1 MKTRNRLCGVATT
14 LGVLTASLAVL
25 GSVVPAS
32 AASAVVTIAAPAAPT
47 AGTVNLTGSVGVAA
61 GEVTTVLYVFDATRS
76 TESPQGSDCSGN
88 GAVGAEDDRNGD
100 GSVGDVLDCEIAG
113 VEALNSSLAA
123 TAGLQV
129 GLVAFGNQ
137 AAAADLDPA
146 GTATFLPPGFTGGDP
161 LPRITSVARSVVRD
175 QIGLYDTKSLGGSG
189 AGTAFNSAI
198 SVALSTLG
206 TAPAGPKWIMFLSDG
221 QAAIDDG
228 LLQQLTQSG
237 VRLRSFGIGAEASCA
252 PSNSLYKMAAATGES
267 CQLAPQPA
275 SLAAGL
281 TGSRPDEVSGVTVS
295 IGNVSVA
302 ATVDAVGGWMA
313 SFTLGAGTYTATARV
328 ILASG
333 ATGSAQRT
341 FTVAP
346 AAGGPAA
353 GGPAPGTV
361 TPGPGALKATV
372 VKVARPKPSRSALPS
387 RVTGR
392 IGVPINGLTVAGSL
406 TGAQVLLQARPA
418 AGAPWSTVDRDK
430 ADSAGKFVLTW
441 NPKARLRL
449 LRVVLLPVEGFSG
462 SAAAVRTGQISACK
476 VAGRRGGWSVT
487 CRTTART
494 GSEVR
499 LLKGGNVTDRARVRR
514 GSFRVSG
521 KGRVGAYTID
531 ITVSKRRHIRLAL

>member
-1 MKTRNRLCGVATT
+1 MKARHRIAAVATT
-14 LGVLTASLAVL
+14 LGVVTASLAVL

-32 AASAVVTIAAPAAPT
+32 AASVVVTIDAPVAPV
-47 AGTVNLTGSVGVAA
+47 AGTVNLTGSVGVGA

-76 TESPQGSDCSGN
+76 TASPQGADCSGN

-100 GSVGDVLDCEIAG
+100 GSVGDILDCEIAG

-146 GTATFLPPGFTGGDP
+146 GTATFLQPGFTGGDP
-161 LPRITSVARSVVRD
+161 LPRINTVARSVIRD
-175 QIGLYDTKSLGGSG
+175 HIGLYDPKTLGGSG

-221 QAAIDDG
+221 QAGIDDG

-252 PSNSLYKMAAATGES
+252 PSQSLYKMAAATGES

-281 TGSRPDEVSGVTVS
+281 TGSRPDAVSGVTVS
-295 IGNVSVA
+295 IEDVSVA
-302 ATVDAVGGWMA
+302 ATVNAVGGWTA
-313 SFTLGAGTYTATARV
+313 SFTLGTGTHTATARV
-328 ILASG
+328 LLASG
-333 ATGSAQRT
+333 TIGTAQRT
-341 FTVAP
+341 FTVAR
-346 AAGGPAA
+346 AAGDPA

-361 TPGPGALKATV
+361 TPGPGSLKATV
-372 VKVARPKPSRSALPS
+372 VKVDRPRPSRAVLPP
-387 RVTGR
+387 RVAGR
-392 IGVPINGLTVAGSL
+392 IGVPINGLTVTRSLAGS
-406 TGAQVLLQARPA
+406 QVLLQARPA

-430 ADSAGKFVLTW
+430 ADSAGKYVLRWT
-441 NPKARLRL
+441 PQVRLRL
-449 LRVVLLPVEGFSG
+449 LRVALLPVEGFAG
-462 SAAAVRTGQISACK
+462 SAAAVPTPKISACK
-476 VAGRRGGWSVT
+476 VAGRSGGWTVT

-499 LLKGGNVTDRARVRR
+499 LLKDGNVTDRARVRR
-514 GSFRVSG
+514 GSLRVSG
-521 KGRVGAYTID
+521 KGRVSAYTID

>member
-1 MKTRNRLCGVATT
+1 MQSRSRIGGMGTT
-14 LGVLTASLAVL
+14 LGVMTASLVL
-25 GSVVPAS
+25 LGTVVPAS
-32 AASAVVTIAAPAAPT
+32 AASAVVTIDPQVAPS
-47 AGTVNLTGSVGVAA
+47 AGTVSLTGSVGVGA

-76 TESPQGSDCSGN
+76 TASPQGSDCSGN
-88 GAVGAEDDRNGD
+88 GAVGADDDRNGD
-100 GSVGDVLDCEIAG
+100 GSVGDILDCEIAG

-129 GLVAFGNQ
+129 GVVAFGNQ
-137 AAAADLDPA
+137 AAAADLDPV
-146 GTATFLPPGFTGGDP
+146 GTVTFLHPGFTGGDP
-161 LPRITSVARSVVRD
+161 LPRINTVARSVIRD
-175 QIGLYDTKSLGGSG
+175 QIGLYDLKTLGGSG

-237 VRLRSFGIGAEASCA
+237 VRLRSFGIGADASCA
-252 PSNSLYKMAAATGES
+252 PYQSLYKMAAATGES

-281 TGSRPDEVSGVTVS
+281 TGSRPDTVSGVTVS
-295 IGNVSVA
+295 IEDVSVA
-302 ATVDAVGGWMA
+302 ATVDAVGGWTA

-333 ATGSAQRT
+333 TIGSAQRT

-346 AAGGPAA
+346 AAGGPA
-353 GGPAPGTV
+353 PGTV
-361 TPGPGALKATV
+361 VLGPGSLKGTV
-372 VKVARPKPSRSALPS
+372 VKVDRPKPSRAVLPS

-392 IGVPINGLTVAGSL
+392 IGVPINGLTVTRSLAGS
-406 TGAQVLLQARPA
+406 QVLLQARPA
-418 AGAPWSTVDRDK
+418 AGAPWSTVDGDK
-430 ADSAGKFVLTW
+430 ADSAGKYVLTW
-441 NPKARLRL
+441 TPKARLRL
-449 LRVVLLPVEGFSG
+449 LRVALLPPEGFAG
-462 SAAAVRTGQISACK
+462 SAAAVPTPKISACK
-476 VAGRRGGWSVT
+476 VAGRSGGWTVT

-499 LLKGGNVTDRARVRR
+499 LLKNGGVTDRARVRR
-514 GSFRVSG
+514 GSLRVSG
-521 KGRVGAYTID
+521 KGRVSAYTID

>member
-1 MKTRNRLCGVATT
+1 MQTRSRIGDIGTT
-14 LGVLTASLAVL
+14 LGVVTASLVLL
-25 GSVVPAS
+25 GSGVPAS
-32 AASAVVTIAAPAAPT
+32 AASATVSIDAPVAPT
-47 AGTVNLTGSVGVAA
+47 AGPVTLTGSVGVEA
-61 GEVTTVLYVFDATRS
+61 GDVTTVLYVFDATRS
-76 TESPQGSDCSGN
+76 TASPQGSDCSGN

-100 GSVGDVLDCEIAG
+100 GSVGDILDCEIAG

-161 LPRITSVARSVVRD
+161 LPRINTVARSVVRD
-175 QIGLYDTKSLGGSG
+175 QIGLYDPTTLGGSG

-198 SVALSTLG
+198 SVALSTLA

-252 PSNSLYKMAAATGES
+252 PSGSLYKMATATGET
-267 CQLAPQPA
+267 CHMTPQPA

-281 TGSRPDEVSGVTVS
+281 TGSQPDAVSGVTVS
-295 IGNVSVA
+295 IEDVSVA
-302 ATVDAVGGWMA
+302 ATVDAVGGWKA
-313 SFTLGAGTYTATARV
+313 SFTLGAGAYTATARV

-333 ATGSAQRT
+333 ATRSAQRS

-361 TPGPGALKATV
+361 SPGPGSLKATA
-372 VKVARPKPSRSALPS
+372 VKVNKPKPSRDVLPS

-392 IGVPINGLTVAGSL
+392 IGVPVNGLTVEPSLAGSP
-406 TGAQVLLQARPA
+406 VLLQARRA
-418 AGAPWSTVDRDK
+418 EGAPWSTVGRAKTDR
-430 ADSAGKFVLTW
+430 AGKFVLRWT
-441 NPKARLRL
+441 PKARLRL
-449 LRVVLLPVEGFSG
+449 ARVVLPPVAGFAG
-462 SAAAVRTGQISACK
+462 SAAAVPVGSISACK
-476 VAGRRGGWSVT
+476 VTGRRRGWSIT
-487 CRTTART
+487 CQTTAKA
-494 GSEVR
+494 GSQVR
-499 LLKGGNVTDRARVRR
+499 FLKAGKVTDKARVRR
-514 GSFRVSG
+514 GSLRLSG
-521 KGRVGAYTID
+521 KGQVSDYTID